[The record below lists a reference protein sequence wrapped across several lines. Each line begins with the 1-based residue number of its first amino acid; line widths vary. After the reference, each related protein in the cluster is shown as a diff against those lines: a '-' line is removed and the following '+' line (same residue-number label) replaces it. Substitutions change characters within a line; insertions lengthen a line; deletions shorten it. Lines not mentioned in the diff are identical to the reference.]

1 MNFKRIL
8 AFVVTGAMI
17 LAIPV
22 VSSLSA
28 PPLLAK
34 ANGDEEPTDEVSPTA
49 ETTTAAPSAATT
61 TASSIYASLQPSS
74 TVAYISDSTPTQ
86 PAPSAISVIMEE
98 IFPETTLAE
107 EDDKAAE
114 NFVLSTKVEG
124 IPLET
129 SIAAAEQ
136 NKTVSEYMT
145 NSIQTLPGL
154 DEVTPVGQ
162 GGNVII
168 DGQASNVTFALDK
181 PLNAHVDFA
190 KSYAD
195 SINGKVMNVVNV
207 KTNVVFENAT
217 VNFYAP
223 GVVTGQNVQ
232 VYQYV
237 NGEWVSVTVS
247 EIRDDHIIVNMTS
260 PGIFAFIEVQ

>member
-1 MNFKRIL
+1 MNFKKVL
-8 AFVVTGAMI
+8 TFVVTGAMM
-17 LAIPV
+17 LTIPV

-28 PPLLAK
+28 PPLLVRADTTP
-34 ANGDEEPTDEVSPTA
+34 DETSEETSGGTSSGSSGGTSTGSSGETSSVVSP
-49 ETTTAAPSAATT
+49 
-61 TASSIYASLQPSS
+61 
-74 TVAYISDSTPTQ
+74 STPTQ
-86 PAPSAISVIMEE
+86 PAPSAISIIVEE
-98 IFPETTLAE
+98 IFPEVVY
-107 EDDKAAE
+107 DRGAE
-114 NFVLSTKVEG
+114 NFVRENIVAG
-124 IPLET
+124 IPLEVSMT
-129 SIAAAEQ
+129 AEAQ
-136 NKTVSEYMT
+136 GKTISEYMT

-168 DGQASNVTFALDK
+168 DGQTSNVTFALDK

-195 SINGKVMNVVNV
+195 SINGKVMNIVNV

-247 EIRDDHIIVNMTS
+247 EIRDDHVIVNMTS

>member
-8 AFVVTGAMI
+8 AFVVTGAI
-17 LAIPV
+17 VLAIPV

-34 ANGDEEPTDEVSPTA
+34 ANGDGGTSEAPTETTETPTETSEAPAGTTEAPASSSSTSSVVSP
-49 ETTTAAPSAATT
+49 
-61 TASSIYASLQPSS
+61 
-74 TVAYISDSTPTQ
+74 STPTQ
-86 PAPSAISVIMEE
+86 PAPSAVSVIVKK
-98 IFPETTLAE
+98 IFPET
-107 EDDKAAE
+107 
-114 NFVLSTKVEG
+114 VLSDEYDRDAEDFVRENTVAG
-124 IPLET
+124 IPLEVSMT
-129 SIAAAEQ
+129 AEAQ
-136 NKTVSEYMT
+136 GKTISEYMT

-247 EIRDDHIIVNMTS
+247 EIRDDHVIVNMTS

>member
-8 AFVVTGAMI
+8 AFVVTGAI
-17 LAIPV
+17 VLAIPV
-22 VSSLSA
+22 VSSFLSA

-34 ANGDEEPTDEVSPTA
+34 ANGDGETTGAPTETSEAPAGTTEAPASSSSTSSVVSP
-49 ETTTAAPSAATT
+49 
-61 TASSIYASLQPSS
+61 
-74 TVAYISDSTPTQ
+74 STPTQ
-86 PAPSAISVIMEE
+86 PAPSAVSGDEYDKD
-98 IFPETTLAE
+98 AE
-107 EDDKAAE
+107 DFVRE
-114 NFVLSTKVEG
+114 NTVAG
-124 IPLET
+124 IPLEVSMT
-129 SIAAAEQ
+129 AEAQ
-136 NKTVSEYMT
+136 GKTISEYMT

-217 VNFYAP
+217 VNFYAL

-247 EIRDDHIIVNMTS
+247 EIRDDHVIVNMTS

>member
-8 AFVVTGAMI
+8 AFVVTGAI
-17 LAIPV
+17 VLAIPV
-22 VSSLSA
+22 VSSFLSA

-34 ANGDEEPTDEVSPTA
+34 ANGDEGTTGAPT
-49 ETTTAAPSAATT
+49 ETSEAPAGTTEAP
-61 TASSIYASLQPSS
+61 ASSSS
-74 TVAYISDSTPTQ
+74 TSSVESPSTPPQ
-86 PAPSAISVIMEE
+86 PAPSAVSVDEYDRD
-98 IFPETTLAE
+98 AE
-107 EDDKAAE
+107 DFVRE
-114 NFVLSTKVEG
+114 NTVAG
-124 IPLET
+124 IPLEV
-129 SIAAAEQ
+129 SMAAEAQ
-136 NKTVSEYMT
+136 GKTISEYMT

-217 VNFYAP
+217 VNFYAL

-247 EIRDDHIIVNMTS
+247 EIRDDHVIVNMTS

>member
-1 MNFKRIL
+1 MNLKKVL
-8 AFVVTGAMI
+8 AFVVTGAII

-28 PPLLAK
+28 PPLLVK
-34 ANGDEEPTDEVSPTA
+34 ATET
-49 ETTTAAPSAATT
+49 ETTEAGTTTLAPTQPATSAAT
-61 TASSIYASLQPSS
+61 SSSS
-74 TVAYISDSTPTQ
+74 TSSVVSPSTPTQ
-86 PAPSAISVIMEE
+86 PAPSAISVIVEE
-98 IFPETTLAE
+98 IFPEVVY
-107 EDDKAAE
+107 DRGAE
-114 NFVLSTKVEG
+114 NFVRENIVAG
-124 IPLET
+124 IPLEV
-129 SIAAAEQ
+129 SITAEAQ
-136 NKTVSEYMT
+136 GKTISEYMT

-223 GVVTGQNVQ
+223 GVVTGHNVQ

-247 EIRDDHIIVNMTS
+247 EIRDDHVIVNMTS